1 MTNLSIWMANQTYHW
16 TTVLKNIL
24 FGPCS
29 SPNLASEKQLL
40 NEFRVAFMVEL
51 PCNPIIYLSKL
62 TKLSFIH

>member
-29 SPNLASEKQLL
+29 SPNLASEK
-40 NEFRVAFMVEL
+40 NCFMNSEWHSWWK
-51 PCNPIIYLSKL
+51 CNVIQ
-62 TKLSFIH
+62 